1 MKWSIRAARR
11 TLPYSASRWDIRI
24 REKSI
29 EGHVLRNIWHFSLA
43 RVPRKEVI
51 LAAKIYLGK
60 DINFFMASQ
69 TNLNSLCHFHSSKKT
84 VEVGFLDQFI
94 PFESFL

>member
-51 LAAKIYLGK
+51 LVAKIYLGK

-69 TNLNSLCHFHSSKKT
+69 NKSQLTLSLSFFKENGRSRISRSIHF
-84 VEVGFLDQFI
+84 V
-94 PFESFL
+94 